1 VDVNTSESFYARVGG
16 EPAVTEAVER
26 LYRVLLADDR
36 LAPYFTG
43 VNLPRL
49 KGHMV
54 ALMSQ
59 VLGGPQNYSGR
70 ELETAHAGLG
80 ITPEHYSLVGAYLVG
95 ILAGLG
101 ADDEVLAAV
110 RSVLI
115 ASAGAVIE

>member
-1 VDVNTSESFYARVGG
+1 MYARIGG

-36 LAPYFTG
+36 LAPYFAG

-54 ALMSQ
+54 ALLSQ
-59 VLGGPQNYSGR
+59 VLGGPQDYSGR
-70 ELETAHAGLG
+70 ELQAAHAGLG

-95 ILAGLG
+95 VLAGLG

-110 RSVLI
+110 RSVLV
-115 ASAGAVIE
+115 ASAGDVIE